1 MEMACWK
8 TMLDYFDEYV
18 VNKNGNASFISFLP
32 LNVFLIQVDVDKD
45 DKKSNS

>member
-8 TMLDYFDEYV
+8 RMLDYFDEYV

-45 DKKSNS
+45 DKKTNS